1 MLWTC
6 IKKDIIVGGGEER
19 CRKEIQTTTTDMPEH
34 QA

>member
-6 IKKDIIVGGGEER
+6 IKTDKTVGKGEER
-19 CRKEIQTTTTDMPEH
+19 CRREIQTTTTDMPEH